1 MNDRPTMPETMSP
14 PDGVDLDRLFHRWPD
29 FESLKDWRQAGFE
42 ILRDKED
49 KILVVSHKSAD
60 RYLFKKYGS
69 DDYRSA
75 KEQLEKYQSRVA
87 GAALLRAHIANNGLR
102 HVVVPQKWLC
112 ELPTVSGSKGK
123 SPHVVV
129 VERHRILAAEESE
142 ARYRRIDAEATRELC
157 TILFAFRR
165 LDFTARNAPFTR
177 DGKISFIDTEYV
189 RLSSK
194 KLRSRKNYYQ
204 RYIDQMLSKHLRL
217 AEDVWKELARTS
229 GLK

>member
-1 MNDRPTMPETMSP
+1 MTEIISP
-14 PDGVDLDRLFHRWPD
+14 PPNGIDLGRLFHRWPE
-29 FESLKDWRQAGFE
+29 FESPKDWKKAGFQ
-42 ILRDKED
+42 ILREKED
-49 KILVVSHKSAD
+49 KILVVSHKSAA

-69 DDYRSA
+69 GDYRSP

-87 GAALLRAHIANNGLR
+87 GAAMLRAHIADNSLH

-112 ELPTVSGSKGK
+112 ALPTESGSKGK
-123 SPHVVV
+123 SPHVVI
-129 VERHRILAAEESE
+129 VEHHRILDADESE
-142 ARYRRIDAEATRELC
+142 ARYRRIDAEAARELC

-165 LDFTARNAPFTR
+165 LDFTARNAPFTS

-217 AEDVWKELARTS
+217 AEDVWKELAKSS